1 MHKNQTLHAYFKE
14 WMETYK
20 LGAVTDVT
28 YHKYEITHRKI
39 KELAPDLRLG
49 KVTRL
54 EYQRLLNRYA
64 KSHEKQTTM
73 DFHHQLKSAL
83 LDAVEEGM
91 LGKDPTRRIVIKGT
105 ISRKHKPKFLNQQE
119 LQQLLGKLDL
129 GTEINWDYLILLI
142 AKTGLRFAEALGLT
156 PVDFDFQRQ
165 TLSISKTWDY
175 KSPTGKFA
183 PTKNSSSIRKIRLD
197 WQLAMQFSQLIKNL
211 PADQPIFIKN
221 DSRVF
226 NTTVNDRL
234 ERLCEQASVPTIS
247 LHGLRHTHA
256 SLLLYAGVSTASVAK
271 RLGHSNMT
279 TTQTTYL
286 HVIRE
291 LEHQDTDKVMQ
302 FLSTL

>member
-1 MHKNQTLHAYFKE
+1 
-14 WMETYK
+14 METYK